1 MSSLFSDM
9 LERRRSVRLLT
20 LAFYVLHVIG
30 HVNPTST
37 LHVKYQQQKA
47 KSERAAGKLFQ
58 RSQQTCTSLDKSV
71 HPDHPHLRHPRAAP
85 GGDKFGKAL
94 YFSGNEVLKLKGPNS
109 VNDYSTIPRE
119 AFTVEA
125 WVKPEGGQD
134 NPAVIMGV
142 FDVCSMSS
150 RDKGWSLG
158 INSSEE
164 DGERDARFYF
174 RLRTDRAR
182 QASTIVAH
190 YRYEPNKWLHLAA
203 SYNGHRMALYIN
215 SAKVGVSLEQKGSLF
230 SRTSSKCKELEI
242 GGDLAIRN
250 FFRGNFDNFLLWS
263 DSVPHRQIKNNMH
276 NPTIPKGTKNL
287 LMQDDFSNH
296 DMWVTTNDKNVEVV
310 LSDVPLQPL
319 DLRLTA
325 PPCGLTV
332 CDNPEVVHSHAENW
346 QLRVPKEVRYRV
358 INVAEDDGRNPTVSR
373 EQIQYQHK
381 KLNEAFQSYNISW
394 SLTEVNIYNTSLR
407 RTTIISDCEPSM
419 VGNGVCNPDCKHEV
433 TGNDGGDCDEL
444 EQQCQVEMVGD
455 GTCDTSCNR
464 VYHHWDGGDCCNPD
478 TTETY
483 RTCFDPSSP
492 NKAYMSLREYKAIL
506 DFNSTTHLNL
516 YFAAWTQ
523 EARLGIATF
532 PWEKE
537 VHGVYGGTVL
547 QPENFGRPN
556 VTDLM
561 IHELGHNLGL
571 WHVHHG
577 VDEMDCSNE
586 CLETRPSMELGDL
599 CADTHPTPMNNEC
612 KDPDYDQS
620 KCGLAPFK
628 HTPYNNFMSYADDS
642 CTESF
647 TPQQTAR
654 MHCYLDLAYHGWQ
667 VQKTLPAIVLPP
679 KVLVVTSKTLSIGWL
694 PPLTGELFGM
704 SRDCGR
710 CTRHKT
716 LVQYGSTAYSP
727 NPSKPKGYWGWTTSE
742 ATGPPD
748 AESCIPSG
756 KGWLPDVTMCNPCYI
771 ELGLDIP
778 VVPSR
783 LSVWVNWNAANG
795 INNILLIYI
804 DGTDTSLGSVNAYC
818 DMPFTTK
825 IKAYKK
831 LKKIRIYTSSPYV
844 SIDAVQ
850 VESSTAHPICE
861 HCKKI
866 KYKVRREPP
875 FAIGEE
881 TAVDT
886 TSFLDSD
893 VQAGVMYKYW
903 VSAAVGSVT
912 SMPSPVLEYSFP
924 DAFCGDGAIQGS
936 EECDDAN
943 AIYGDG
949 CDLDCQLEEFFHCEG
964 EPSLCYLHDGD
975 GVCEDFERRSS
986 IQDCG
991 FYTPQGFT
999 DQWASE
1005 AMANPKYQNN
1015 ACPENVIIGP
1025 PLRTQ
1030 VRRRTEVVAILLA
1043 CPPLQMCR
1051 PEVDPLTAW
1060 QPCSF
1065 SDGID
1070 LYPLYWLRVTFP
1082 RPVVAVAV
1090 IIYLASDGITERS
1103 DEQKTVSVSLI
1114 DTEGREHDIASRQVP
1129 LSCKHN
1135 PVEVPVVHDLTAPFY
1150 HTKATKIKFISSN
1163 IAISAIALRSSNTLD
1178 PVAISRCQHGEL
1190 YNPASQQFFK
1200 GEPSLCYLHDGD
1212 GVCEDFERRSSI
1224 QDCGFYTPQGFT
1236 DQWASEAMANPKYQ
1250 NNACPENVIIGP
1262 PLRTQMCRPEVD
1274 PLTAWQ
1280 PCSFSDGIDLYPLYW
1295 LRVTFPRPVVAVAVI
1310 IYLASD
1316 GITERSDE
1324 QKTVSVSLIDTE
1336 GREHDIASRQ
1346 VPLSCKHNPVEVPVV
1361 HDLTAPFYH
1370 TKATK
1375 IKFISSNIAISAIA
1389 LRSSNTLDP
1398 VAISRCQHGE
1408 LYNPASQQCH
1418 AAMTCK
1424 KTTCPPLMVKYASV
1438 NSRTLKRDSLS
1449 NCSGMQDGDSCSVQC
1464 NRGYLPMGPRYVMC
1478 IKGRWNTED
1487 LSCKPM
1493 DCREPNIP
1501 HASIVCKEGHSFGKK
1516 CTFKCKPPAKLQGD
1530 DNTIRC
1536 EEDGLWSLPQ
1546 AFCQLICGPPPKQE
1560 NANLATRRCLDST
1573 NHHVGTSCKFRCKR
1587 GYHVVGTSSHSMP
1600 PYDRRVFRR
1609 SCSEEGLWE
1618 GPTCERVK
1626 CKSPPPMFKGLYN
1639 CTMGFDYQSKCTLR
1653 CGEND
1658 KMGTT
1663 ITCQRDGNWDGAFK
1677 MCKNLKGDCP
1687 KIQSKDDVAFQCRGS
1702 SIGATCKAVCTSG
1715 GNIPI
1720 ITRAND
1726 KMFQTPRSEDRRGPT
1741 SPHSWSYKSLANKFE
1756 KMAKSKMTMTTVK
1769 DVLLTCTGGLAWYP
1783 DPLDVGCV
1791 KECSEDFIDDGW
1803 CDQQNNRAFCNY
1815 DGGDCCE
1822 STNGNGK
1829 VQPFPANCK
1838 EECRCKDPNAIE
1850 NRNGKGKDKSKGVL
1864 DPIWDR
1870 ETNYSQEVS
1879 AEKLNEY
1886 SYNDKADDGFDYI

>member
-778 VVPSR
+778 VVPAR

-949 CDLDCQLEEFFHCEG
+949 CDLDCQLEEFFHCE
-964 EPSLCYLHDGD
+964 
-975 GVCEDFERRSS
+975 
-986 IQDCG
+986 
-991 FYTPQGFT
+991 
-999 DQWASE
+999 
-1005 AMANPKYQNN
+1005 
-1015 ACPENVIIGP
+1015 
-1025 PLRTQ
+1025 
-1030 VRRRTEVVAILLA
+1030 
-1043 CPPLQMCR
+1043 
-1051 PEVDPLTAW
+1051 
-1060 QPCSF
+1060 
-1065 SDGID
+1065 
-1070 LYPLYWLRVTFP
+1070 
-1082 RPVVAVAV
+1082 
-1090 IIYLASDGITERS
+1090 
-1103 DEQKTVSVSLI
+1103 
-1114 DTEGREHDIASRQVP
+1114 
-1129 LSCKHN
+1129 
-1135 PVEVPVVHDLTAPFY
+1135 
-1150 HTKATKIKFISSN
+1150 
-1163 IAISAIALRSSNTLD
+1163 
-1178 PVAISRCQHGEL
+1178 
-1190 YNPASQQFFK
+1190 

-1587 GYHVVGTSSHSMP
+1587 GYHVVGTSSH
-1600 PYDRRVFRR
+1600 RRVFRR

>member
-778 VVPSR
+778 VVPAR

-949 CDLDCQLEEFFHCEG
+949 CDLDCQLEEFFHCE
-964 EPSLCYLHDGD
+964 
-975 GVCEDFERRSS
+975 
-986 IQDCG
+986 
-991 FYTPQGFT
+991 
-999 DQWASE
+999 
-1005 AMANPKYQNN
+1005 
-1015 ACPENVIIGP
+1015 
-1025 PLRTQ
+1025 
-1030 VRRRTEVVAILLA
+1030 
-1043 CPPLQMCR
+1043 
-1051 PEVDPLTAW
+1051 
-1060 QPCSF
+1060 
-1065 SDGID
+1065 
-1070 LYPLYWLRVTFP
+1070 
-1082 RPVVAVAV
+1082 
-1090 IIYLASDGITERS
+1090 
-1103 DEQKTVSVSLI
+1103 
-1114 DTEGREHDIASRQVP
+1114 
-1129 LSCKHN
+1129 
-1135 PVEVPVVHDLTAPFY
+1135 
-1150 HTKATKIKFISSN
+1150 
-1163 IAISAIALRSSNTLD
+1163 
-1178 PVAISRCQHGEL
+1178 
-1190 YNPASQQFFK
+1190 

>member
-1 MSSLFSDM
+1 
-9 LERRRSVRLLT
+9 
-20 LAFYVLHVIG
+20 
-30 HVNPTST
+30 
-37 LHVKYQQQKA
+37 
-47 KSERAAGKLFQ
+47 
-58 RSQQTCTSLDKSV
+58 
-71 HPDHPHLRHPRAAP
+71 
-85 GGDKFGKAL
+85 
-94 YFSGNEVLKLKGPNS
+94 
-109 VNDYSTIPRE
+109 
-119 AFTVEA
+119 
-125 WVKPEGGQD
+125 
-134 NPAVIMGV
+134 
-142 FDVCSMSS
+142 
-150 RDKGWSLG
+150 
-158 INSSEE
+158 
-164 DGERDARFYF
+164 
-174 RLRTDRAR
+174 
-182 QASTIVAH
+182 
-190 YRYEPNKWLHLAA
+190 
-203 SYNGHRMALYIN
+203 
-215 SAKVGVSLEQKGSLF
+215 
-230 SRTSSKCKELEI
+230 
-242 GGDLAIRN
+242 
-250 FFRGNFDNFLLWS
+250 
-263 DSVPHRQIKNNMH
+263 
-276 NPTIPKGTKNL
+276 
-287 LMQDDFSNH
+287 
-296 DMWVTTNDKNVEVV
+296 MWVTTNDKNVEVV
-310 LSDVPLQPL
+310 SSDVPLEPL

-332 CDNPEVVHSHAENW
+332 CDNPEVIHSHAENW

-444 EQQCQVEMVGD
+444 EQQCQVEMIGD

-478 TTETY
+478 WTETY

-586 CLETRPSMELGDL
+586 CLETSPSMELGDL

-612 KDPDYDQS
+612 KDPENDQS

-628 HTPYNNFMSYADDS
+628 HTPYNNFMSYA
-642 CTESF
+642 
-647 TPQQTAR
+647 
-654 MHCYLDLAYHGWQ
+654 
-667 VQKTLPAIVLPP
+667 
-679 KVLVVTSKTLSIGWL
+679 
-694 PPLTGELFGM
+694 
-704 SRDCGR
+704 
-710 CTRHKT
+710 
-716 LVQYGSTAYSP
+716 
-727 NPSKPKGYWGWTTSE
+727 
-742 ATGPPD
+742 
-748 AESCIPSG
+748 
-756 KGWLPDVTMCNPCYI
+756 
-771 ELGLDIP
+771 
-778 VVPSR
+778 
-783 LSVWVNWNAANG
+783 
-795 INNILLIYI
+795 
-804 DGTDTSLGSVNAYC
+804 
-818 DMPFTTK
+818 
-825 IKAYKK
+825 
-831 LKKIRIYTSSPYV
+831 
-844 SIDAVQ
+844 
-850 VESSTAHPICE
+850 AHPLCE

-875 FAIGEE
+875 FANGEE
-881 TAVDT
+881 ISVDS
-886 TSFLDSD
+886 TSFQDSD
-893 VQAGVMYKYW
+893 INTGMMYKYW
-903 VSAAVGSVT
+903 VTAAVGSVK
-912 SMPSPVLEYSFP
+912 SLPSPVLEYNFP
-924 DAFCGDGAIQGS
+924 DAFCGDGVMQGS
-936 EECDDAN
+936 EQCDDAN

-949 CDLDCQLEEFFHCEG
+949 CDLNCQLEEFFHCKG

-1005 AMANPKYQNN
+1005 AMANPKYQNDD
-1015 ACPENVIIGP
+1015 CPEDVITGP
-1025 PLRTQ
+1025 PLKT
-1030 VRRRTEVVAILLA
+1030 
-1043 CPPLQMCR
+1043 QMCR

-1065 SDGID
+1065 SGGID

-1114 DTEGREHDIASRQVP
+1114 DTEGRDHDIGSRQVP
-1129 LSCKHN
+1129 LSCKDN
-1135 PVEVPVVHDLTAPFY
+1135 PVEVSIVHNLTAPFY
-1150 HTKATKIKFISSN
+1150 HTKATKIKF
-1163 IAISAIALRSSNTLD
+1163 
-1178 PVAISRCQHGEL
+1178 
-1190 YNPASQQFFK
+1190 
-1200 GEPSLCYLHDGD
+1200 
-1212 GVCEDFERRSSI
+1212 
-1224 QDCGFYTPQGFT
+1224 
-1236 DQWASEAMANPKYQ
+1236 M
-1250 NNACPENVIIGP
+1250 
-1262 PLRTQMCRPEVD
+1262 
-1274 PLTAWQ
+1274 
-1280 PCSFSDGIDLYPLYW
+1280 
-1295 LRVTFPRPVVAVAVI
+1295 
-1310 IYLASD
+1310 
-1316 GITERSDE
+1316 
-1324 QKTVSVSLIDTE
+1324 
-1336 GREHDIASRQ
+1336 
-1346 VPLSCKHNPVEVPVV
+1346 
-1361 HDLTAPFYH
+1361 
-1370 TKATK
+1370 
-1375 IKFISSNIAISAIA
+1375 SSNIAISAIA

-1418 AAMTCK
+1418 PAMTCK
-1424 KTTCPPLMVKYASV
+1424 KKTCPPLMVKHASV
-1438 NSRTLKRDSLS
+1438 NSRALKRDSLA

-1464 NRGYLPMGPRYVMC
+1464 NRGYLPIGPRQVMC

-1493 DCREPNIP
+1493 DCGEPNIP
-1501 HASIVCKEGHSFGKK
+1501 HASIVCKEGHSFGRK
-1516 CTFKCKPPAKLQGD
+1516 CTFKCKPPAKLQGG

-1546 AFCQLICGPPPKQE
+1546 AFCQLICGPPPQQD
-1560 NANLATRRCLDST
+1560 NANLATRRCLDTS

-1587 GYHVVGTSSHSMP
+1587 GYHVVGASSH
-1600 PYDRRVFRR
+1600 

-1618 GPTCERVK
+1618 GPTCDRVK

-1639 CTMGFDYQSKCTLR
+1639 CTRGLDYQSRCTLK
-1653 CGEND
+1653 CGEHD

-1663 ITCQRDGNWDGAFK
+1663 ITCQRDGNWDGVFK

-1687 KIQSKDDVAFQCRGS
+1687 KIQSRDDVAFQCRGS
-1702 SIGATCKAVCTSG
+1702 SIGATCKAVCTLG
-1715 GNIPI
+1715 GHIPI
-1720 ITRAND
+1720 FTRAND
-1726 KMFQTPRSEDRRGPT
+1726 KVFLALRSEDRRA
-1741 SPHSWSYKSLANKFE
+1741 SPHSWSYKSLVDKFE
-1756 KMAKSKMTMTTVK
+1756 KMAKSKMTMNTVK
-1769 DVLLTCTGGLAWYP
+1769 DVLLTCTGGLVWYP

-1829 VQPFPANCK
+1829 VQPFPANCR
-1838 EECRCKDPNAIE
+1838 EECKCKDPNAIE

-1879 AEKLNEY
+1879 AEKLIEY
-1886 SYNDKADDGFDYI
+1886 SYNDKTEDGFDYI

>member
-1 MSSLFSDM
+1 M
-9 LERRRSVRLLT
+9 LERRGPVRLLP

-37 LHVKYQQQKA
+37 LHVKYQQRKA
-47 KSERAAGKLFQ
+47 QSERAAGQLFQ
-58 RSQQTCTSLDKSV
+58 RSQRTCTSLDKSV
-71 HPDHPHLRHPRAAP
+71 HPDHPHLRYPRAVTA
-85 GGDKFGKAL
+85 GDKFGKAL
-94 YFSGNEVLKLKGPNS
+94 YFSGNEVLKFNDPNS

-134 NPAVIMGV
+134 NPAVIIGV

-150 RDKGWSLG
+150 RGKGWSLG

-203 SYNGHRMALYIN
+203 SYDGQRMKLYIN
-215 SAKVGVSLEQKGSLF
+215 GAKVGVSLEQKGSLF

-242 GGDLAIRN
+242 GGDLTIRN
-250 FFRGNFDNFLLWS
+250 FFRGNLDNFLLWS
-263 DSVPHRQIKNNMH
+263 ESIPHRVIKNNMH
-276 NPTIPKGTKNL
+276 NPTTPKGLKNL
-287 LMQDDFSNH
+287 LMLDDFSDH

-310 LSDVPLQPL
+310 SSDVPLEPL

-332 CDNPEVVHSHAENW
+332 CDNPEVIHSHAGNW

-394 SLTEVNIYNTSLR
+394 SLTQVNIYNTSLR

-444 EQQCQVEMVGD
+444 EQQCQVEMIGD

-478 TTETY
+478 WTETY

-492 NKAYMSLREYKAIL
+492 NKAYMSLTEYKAIL

-586 CLETRPSMELGDL
+586 CLETSPSMELGDL

-612 KDPDYDQS
+612 KDPENDQS

-679 KVLVVTSKTLSIGWL
+679 KILVVTSKSLSIGWL

-704 SRDCGR
+704 SGDCGR
-710 CTRHKT
+710 CTRYKA
-716 LVQYGSTAYSP
+716 LVQYASTAYSP

-756 KGWLPDVTMCNPCYI
+756 KGWLPDVTICNPCYI
-771 ELGLDIP
+771 ELGLDTP
-778 VVPSR
+778 VVPTR

-850 VESSTAHPICE
+850 VESSAAHPLCE

-875 FAIGEE
+875 FANVEE
-881 TAVDT
+881 ISVDS
-886 TSFLDSD
+886 TSFQDSD
-893 VQAGVMYKYW
+893 IKTGMMYKYW
-903 VSAAVGSVT
+903 VTAAVGSVK
-912 SMPSPVLEYSFP
+912 SLPSPVLEYNFP
-924 DAFCGDGAIQGS
+924 DAFCGDGVMQGS
-936 EECDDAN
+936 EQCDDAN

-949 CDLDCQLEEFFHCEG
+949 CDLNCQLEEFFHCKG

-1005 AMANPKYQNN
+1005 AMANPKYQNDD
-1015 ACPENVIIGP
+1015 CPEDVITGP
-1025 PLRTQ
+1025 PLKT
-1030 VRRRTEVVAILLA
+1030 
-1043 CPPLQMCR
+1043 QMCR

-1065 SDGID
+1065 SGGID

-1114 DTEGREHDIASRQVP
+1114 DTEGRDHDIGSRQVP
-1129 LSCKHN
+1129 LSCKDN
-1135 PVEVPVVHDLTAPFY
+1135 PVEVSIVHNLTAPFY
-1150 HTKATKIKFISSN
+1150 HTKATKIKFMSSN
-1163 IAISAIALRSSNTLD
+1163 IA
-1178 PVAISRCQHGEL
+1178 
-1190 YNPASQQFFK
+1190 F
-1200 GEPSLCYLHDGD
+1200 
-1212 GVCEDFERRSSI
+1212 
-1224 QDCGFYTPQGFT
+1224 
-1236 DQWASEAMANPKYQ
+1236 
-1250 NNACPENVIIGP
+1250 
-1262 PLRTQMCRPEVD
+1262 
-1274 PLTAWQ
+1274 
-1280 PCSFSDGIDLYPLYW
+1280 
-1295 LRVTFPRPVVAVAVI
+1295 
-1310 IYLASD
+1310 
-1316 GITERSDE
+1316 
-1324 QKTVSVSLIDTE
+1324 
-1336 GREHDIASRQ
+1336 
-1346 VPLSCKHNPVEVPVV
+1346 
-1361 HDLTAPFYH
+1361 
-1370 TKATK
+1370 
-1375 IKFISSNIAISAIA
+1375 SAIA

-1418 AAMTCK
+1418 PAMTCK
-1424 KTTCPPLMVKYASV
+1424 KTTCPPLMVKHASV
-1438 NSRTLKRDSLS
+1438 NSRALKRDSLA

-1464 NRGYLPMGPRYVMC
+1464 NRGYLPIGPRQVMC

-1493 DCREPNIP
+1493 DCGEPNIP
-1501 HASIVCKEGHSFGKK
+1501 HASIVCKEGHSFGRK
-1516 CTFKCKPPAKLQGD
+1516 CTFKCKPPAKLQGG

-1546 AFCQLICGPPPKQE
+1546 AFCQLICGPPPQQD
-1560 NANLATRRCLDST
+1560 NANLATRRCLDTS

-1587 GYHVVGTSSHSMP
+1587 GYHVVGASSHSMP

-1618 GPTCERVK
+1618 GPTCDRVK

-1639 CTMGFDYQSKCTLR
+1639 CTRGLDYQSRCTLK
-1653 CGEND
+1653 CGEHD

-1663 ITCQRDGNWDGAFK
+1663 ITCQRDGNWDGVFK

-1687 KIQSKDDVAFQCRGS
+1687 KIQNRDDVAFQCRGS
-1702 SIGATCKAVCTSG
+1702 SIGATCKAVCTLG

-1720 ITRAND
+1720 FTRAND
-1726 KMFQTPRSEDRRGPT
+1726 KVFLTLRSEDRRA
-1741 SPHSWSYKSLANKFE
+1741 SPHSWSYKSLVDKFE
-1756 KMAKSKMTMTTVK
+1756 KMAKSKMTMNTVK
-1769 DVLLTCTGGLAWYP
+1769 DVLLTCTGGLVWYP

-1829 VQPFPANCK
+1829 VQPFPANCR
-1838 EECRCKDPNAIE
+1838 EECECKDPNAIE

-1879 AEKLNEY
+1879 AEKLIEY
-1886 SYNDKADDGFDYI
+1886 SYNDKAEDGFDYI